1 MLKVVKEELG
11 FGRVASNERPMSTHI
26 PYLRHVSDTV
36 IGLENC
42 SLLSVIKLDGLFFQT
57 EDQAEL
63 NMRSVVQNTM
73 IRALGSSRYSLWSTV
88 IRREVETQ
96 IGGAFDEPFCDL
108 LNKRYM
114 GQLHHKRMF
123 TNEIY
128 LTVVRSG
135 MRGALGIGDSLKR
148 LFDKANRDVRIQ
160 QTREDVTELEELIGN
175 IVRDLHKYG
184 ARALGITYRRRKD
197 DEAKIEGREEK
208 EKGEPY
214 SEPCEFFNAILS
226 CGVPRKMRLPRMGI
240 RNYVGTSRLHFSKR
254 TMQAQ
259 AAVDEDTRFGALL
272 SIKEY
277 PPFTGPGMLDGLL
290 QVNHEF
296 ILTQS
301 FTIADKPIAQERI
314 SRLQRQIRA
323 SDESG
328 SSVEQDIDYAL
339 NSLMNQEAV
348 FGFHHLS
355 LLCLSRDL
363 PGLSRTVSELGAC
376 LTDMN
381 LTWLREDLN
390 LEAGFWAQLPG
401 NHSYIARKAMLS
413 SANFSG
419 LSSMHN
425 FATGQAD
432 RTHWGLPI
440 TILETTSQTPYW
452 FNFHRR
458 DIGHFLVT
466 GPTGSGKTVA
476 LTFLLAQAM
485 RVSPTPK
492 GVFFDKDRG
501 AEIFVRAIGG
511 SYEVLSPGTPTGFN
525 PLQLENTGPNREFLL
540 RLLKAMLRSGDRSDF
555 TQEDDDT
562 LERAIVRL
570 MQEPAAER
578 NLANLAALLVG
589 RSRADANDLHSRLRP
604 WIEGEKAWLFNA
616 QHDVLSFSGRSVFGF
631 DMTSILGNEE
641 LRTPALMYLYHRLDE
656 LLDGNPVMF
665 FMDEGW
671 QLLMDETF
679 SAFIVDKMKT
689 IRKLNGIVGFGTQ
702 SAADI
707 SKAKA
712 SHTLIEQSATNI
724 HFPNPR
730 ADEES
735 YIKRFGLTVTEFNF
749 IKNTPP
755 EKRTF
760 LIKHGND
767 SVIAR
772 LDLSAMPDLVKVLSG
787 RKETVEECAALREQ
801 YGDDPEN
808 WLAEF
813 CGWEKAG

>member
-1 MLKVVKEELG
+1 MLKVVREELG
-11 FGRVASNERPMSTHI
+11 FSKVAHNERPMASHI
-26 PYLRHVSDTV
+26 PYLRHMSDTV
-36 IGLENC
+36 IGLENGA
-42 SLLSVIKLDGLFFQT
+42 LLSVIKLDGLFFQT

-63 NMRSVVQNTM
+63 NMRSNVQSTI
-73 IRALGSSRYSLWSTV
+73 IRALGSSRFSVWSTV
-88 IRREVETQ
+88 IRRQVDSE
-96 IGGAFDEPFCDL
+96 IGGAFDDAFCEQ
-108 LNKRYM
+108 LNNRYM
-114 GQLHHKRMF
+114 SQLRHKRMF
-123 TNEIY
+123 ANEIY
-128 LTVVRSG
+128 FSIVRTH
-135 MRGALGIGDSLKR
+135 MRGALGLSDIVSRAFTRSGG
-148 LFDKANRDVRIQ
+148 AEVRDQ
-160 QTREDVTELEELIGN
+160 QTRETVTELEELVSN
-175 IVRDLHKYG
+175 MARELQKYG
-184 ARALGITYRRRKD
+184 ARELGITYCD
-197 DEAKIEGREEK
+197 
-208 EKGEPY
+208 GEPY
-214 SEPCEFFNAILS
+214 SEPCEFINTIIN

-240 RNYVGTSRLHFSKR
+240 RNYVGTSRLHFGKR
-254 TMQAQ
+254 AMQTQ
-259 AAVDEDTRFGALL
+259 AATDEDNRYGAML

-277 PPFTGPGMLDGLL
+277 PPYTGPGMLDGLL

-301 FTIADKPIAQERI
+301 FTISDKPIALERI
-314 SRLQRQIRA
+314 TRLQRQIAA

-328 SSVEQDIDYAL
+328 SAVESDIDFAL

-348 FGFHHLS
+348 FGIHHFS

-363 PGLSRTVSELGAC
+363 EGLSRAVSELGSC

-381 LTWLREDLN
+381 INWLREDVN
-390 LEAGFWAQLPG
+390 LEASFWAQLPG
-401 NHSYIARKAMLS
+401 NHSYRARKAMLS

-425 FATGQAD
+425 FATGQSD
-432 RTHWGLPI
+432 NLHWGLPI

-485 RVSPTPK
+485 RISPTPK
-492 GVFFDKDRG
+492 AVFFDKDRG
-501 AEIFVRAIGG
+501 AEIFVRAMGG
-511 SYEVLSPGTPTGFN
+511 AYEVLSPGTPTGFN
-525 PLQLENTGPNREFLL
+525 PLQLENTGPNRDFLL
-540 RLLKAMLRSGDRSDF
+540 RLLKSMLRSSDQRDF
-555 TQEDDDT
+555 SQEDADT
-562 LERAIVRL
+562 LERAIARI
-570 MQEPAAER
+570 MEEPAAQR
-578 NLANLAALLVG
+578 NLPNLSGLLVG
-589 RSRADANDLHSRLRP
+589 RSRADANDLASRLRP
-604 WIEGEKAWLFNA
+604 WIDGEKAWLFNA

-631 DMTSILGNEE
+631 DMTSILGNEDI
-641 LRTPALMYLYHRLDE
+641 RTPALMYLYHRLDE
-656 LLDGNPVMF
+656 LLNGEPVMF

-679 SAFIVDKMKT
+679 SHFIIDKMKT

-707 SKAKA
+707 AKAKA

-735 YIKRFGLTVTEFNF
+735 YIKRFGLTVKEFNF

-760 LIKHGND
+760 LVKHGND

-772 LDLSAMPDLVKVLSG
+772 LDLSKMPDLVKVLSG
-787 RKETVEECAALREQ
+787 RKETVEECAALRER
-801 YGDDPEN
+801 YGDEPEN

-813 CGWEKAG
+813 CGWERNDA

>member
-1 MLKVVKEELG
+1 MLKVVREELG
-11 FGRVASNERPMSTHI
+11 FGKVANKERPMATHI
-26 PYLRHVSDTV
+26 PYLRHVSNTV
-36 IGLENC
+36 VGLENGA
-42 SLLSVIKLDGLFFQT
+42 LLCVIKLDGLFFQT

-73 IRALGSSRYSLWSTV
+73 IRALGSSRFSVWSTV
-88 IRREVETQ
+88 IRREVDTEIEGT
-96 IGGAFDEPFCDL
+96 FDDPFCDL
-108 LNKRYM
+108 LNRRYM
-114 GQLHHKRMF
+114 EQLRRKRMF

-128 LTVVRSG
+128 LTIVRSG
-135 MRGALGIGDSLKR
+135 MRGPLGLSDAAKR
-148 LFDKANRDVRIQ
+148 LLDRTAGGDARGQ

-175 IVRDLHKYG
+175 ITRELQKYG
-184 ARALGITYRRRKD
+184 ARALGISNRD
-197 DEAKIEGREEK
+197 
-208 EKGEPY
+208 GEPY
-214 SEPCEFFNAILS
+214 SEPCEFFNTILT
-226 CGVPRKMRLPRMGI
+226 CGVPRKMRLPRMGM

-259 AAVDEDTRFGALL
+259 GAIEEDNRFGALL
-272 SIKEY
+272 SVKEY

-314 SRLQRQIRA
+314 SRLQRQIQA
-323 SDESG
+323 SDEAG
-328 SSVEQDIDYAL
+328 SSVEHDIDFAL

-363 PGLSRTVSELGAC
+363 EGVSRSVSELGSC

-381 LTWLREDLN
+381 INWLREDVN
-390 LEAGFWAQLPG
+390 LEAAFWAQLPG

-458 DIGHFLVT
+458 DIGHFTVD

-476 LTFLLAQAM
+476 MTFLLAQAF
-485 RVSPTPK
+485 RVSPAPK
-492 GVFFDKDRG
+492 AVFFDKDRG
-501 AEIFVRAIGG
+501 AEIFIRAIGG

-540 RLLKAMLRSGDRSDF
+540 RLLKAMLRSGDRQDF
-555 TQEDDDT
+555 SPEDEDT
-562 LERAIVRL
+562 LERAIARL

-578 NLANLAALLVG
+578 NLPNLSDLLVG

-604 WIEGEKAWLFNA
+604 WIDGEKAWMFNA
-616 QHDVLSFSGRSVFGF
+616 PHDVLSFSGRSVFGF
-631 DMTSILGNEE
+631 DMTSILLTED
-641 LRTPALMYLYHRLDE
+641 LRTPALMYIYHRLDE
-656 LLDGNPVMF
+656 LLTGDPVMF

-671 QLLMDETF
+671 QLLSDETF
-679 SAFIVDKMKT
+679 SNFIVDKMKT

-707 SKAKA
+707 AKAKA
-712 SHTLIEQSATNI
+712 SHTIIEQAATNI

-730 ADEES
+730 ADDES
-735 YIKRFGLTVTEFNF
+735 YIKRFGLTVKEFNF

-772 LDLSAMPDLVKVLSG
+772 LDLSTMPEVVKVLSG
-787 RKETVEECAALREQ
+787 NKKTIEECAALREK
-801 YGDDPEN
+801 YGDEPEH

-813 CGWEKAG
+813 CGWERANGE

>member
-1 MLKVVKEELG
+1 MLKVVREELG
-11 FGRVASNERPMSTHI
+11 FGRVAHNERPMATHI
-26 PYLRHVSDTV
+26 PYLRHVSDMV
-36 IGLENC
+36 INLE
-42 SLLSVIKLDGLFFQT
+42 SGALLSVIKLNGLFFQT

-73 IRALGSSRYSLWSTV
+73 IRALGSSRFSLWSTV
-88 IRREVETQ
+88 IRRQVETELE
-96 IGGAFDEPFCDL
+96 GSFDDPFCDL
-108 LNKRYM
+108 LNRRYM
-114 GQLHHKRMF
+114 GELRKKRMF
-123 TNEIY
+123 TNELY
-128 LTVVRSG
+128 LTIVRSS
-135 MRGALGIGDSLKR
+135 MRGALGTGETVKR
-148 LFDKANRDVRIQ
+148 LLDRTGGRAVQDEKL
-160 QTREDVTELEELIGN
+160 RESVTELEDLVGN
-175 IVRDLHKYG
+175 ITNELQKYG
-184 ARALGITYRRRKD
+184 ARALGISYRNR
-197 DEAKIEGREEK
+197 
-208 EKGEPY
+208 EPY
-214 SEPCEFFNAILS
+214 SEPSEFFNTVLT
-226 CGVPRKMRLPRMGI
+226 CGVPRRMRLPRMGL
-240 RNYVGTSRLHFSKR
+240 RNYVGTSRLHFGKR

-259 AAVDEDTRFGALL
+259 AAIDEENRFGAIL
-272 SIKEY
+272 SVKEY

-301 FTIADKPIAQERI
+301 FTIADKPIAMERI
-314 SRLQRQIRA
+314 SRLQRQIAA
-323 SDESG
+323 SDEAG
-328 SSVEQDIDYAL
+328 SSVETDIDHAL

-348 FGFHHLS
+348 FGFHHLT

-363 PGLSRTVSELGAC
+363 DGVSKSVSELGAC

-381 LTWLREDLN
+381 INWVREDVN
-390 LEAGFWAQLPG
+390 LEAAFWAQLPG
-401 NHSYIARKAMLS
+401 NHSYIARSAMLS
-413 SANFSG
+413 SANFAG

-425 FATGQAD
+425 FATGQID

-466 GPTGSGKTVA
+466 GPTGSGKTVVLA
-476 LTFLLAQAM
+476 FLLAQAL
-485 RVSPTPK
+485 RISPAPK

-501 AEIFVRAIGG
+501 AEIFIRAIGG
-511 SYEVLSPGTPTGFN
+511 DYEVLTPGTPTGFN
-525 PLQLENTGPNREFLL
+525 PLQLENTAPNREFLL
-540 RLLKAMLRSGDRSDF
+540 RLLKAMLRPANGQTFR
-555 TQEDDDT
+555 QEEEDT
-562 LERAIVRL
+562 LERAIARVC
-570 MQEPAAER
+570 QEPVAQR
-578 NLANLAALLVG
+578 TLANLAGLLVG

-616 QHDVLSFSGRSVFGF
+616 PHDVLSFSGRRVFGF
-631 DMTSILGNEE
+631 DMTNIIGNED
-641 LRTPALMYLYHRLDE
+641 LRAPALMYIYHRLDE
-656 LLDGNPVMF
+656 LLTGDPVMF

-671 QLLMDETF
+671 QLLADETF
-679 SAFIVDKMKT
+679 SSYIVDKMKT

-707 SKAKA
+707 ARAKV
-712 SHTLIEQSATNI
+712 SHTLIEQSGTNI

-735 YIKRFGLTVTEFNF
+735 YIRRFGLTVKEFNF
-749 IKNTPP
+749 IRNTPP

-787 RKETVEECAALREQ
+787 RKETIEECEALRARF
-801 YGDDPEN
+801 GDEPEH
-808 WLAEF
+808 WLARF
-813 CGWEKAG
+813 CGWEVEQ

>member
-1 MLKVVKEELG
+1 MLKIVREELG
-11 FGRVASNERPMSTHI
+11 FGKVAHNDRPMASHI
-26 PYLRHVSDTV
+26 PYLRHMSDSV
-36 IGLENC
+36 IGLENGA
-42 SLLSVIKLDGLFFQT
+42 LLSVIKLDGLFFQT

-63 NMRSVVQNTM
+63 NMRSNVQNTI
-73 IRALGSSRYSLWSTV
+73 IRALGSSRFSVWSTV
-88 IRREVETQ
+88 IRRQIESEV
-96 IGGAFDEPFCDL
+96 GGAFEDAFCEQ
-108 LNKRYM
+108 LNNRYM
-114 GQLHHKRMF
+114 SQLRHKRMF
-123 TNEIY
+123 ANEIY
-128 LTVVRSG
+128 FSIVRTN
-135 MRGALGIGDSLKR
+135 MRGALGLSDIVGR
-148 LFDKANRDVRIQ
+148 AFTRFGGADVRDQ
-160 QTREDVTELEELIGN
+160 QTREAVTELEELVSN
-175 IVRDLHKYG
+175 MTRELQKYG
-184 ARALGITYRRRKD
+184 ARELGITYRD
-197 DEAKIEGREEK
+197 
-208 EKGEPY
+208 GEPY
-214 SEPCEFFNAILS
+214 SESCEFINTILT

-240 RNYVGTSRLHFSKR
+240 RNYVGTSRLHFGKR
-254 TMQAQ
+254 AMQTQ
-259 AAVDEDTRFGALL
+259 AATDEDNRYGAML

-277 PPFTGPGMLDGLL
+277 PPYTGPGMLDGLL

-301 FTIADKPIAQERI
+301 FTISDKPIAQERI
-314 SRLQRQIRA
+314 TRLQRQIAA

-328 SSVEQDIDYAL
+328 SAVENDIDFAL

-348 FGFHHLS
+348 FGIHHFS

-363 PGLSRTVSELGAC
+363 DGLSKSVSELGSC

-381 LTWLREDLN
+381 INWLREDMN
-390 LEAGFWAQLPG
+390 LEASFWAQLPG
-401 NHSYIARKAMLS
+401 NHSYRARKAMLS

-425 FATGQAD
+425 FATGQSNNL
-432 RTHWGLPI
+432 HWGLPI

-452 FNFHRR
+452 FNFHSR

-492 GVFFDKDRG
+492 AVFFDKDSG
-501 AEIFVRAIGG
+501 AEIFVRAMGG
-511 SYEVLSPGTPTGFN
+511 AYEILSPGTPTGFN
-525 PLQLENTGPNREFLL
+525 PLQLENSGPNRDFLL
-540 RLLKAMLRSGDRSDF
+540 RLLESMLRSSDHREF
-555 TQEDDDT
+555 SQEDADT
-562 LERAIVRL
+562 LERAIARI
-570 MQEPAAER
+570 MEEPAAQR
-578 NLANLAALLVG
+578 NLPNLSGLLLG
-589 RSRADANDLHSRLRP
+589 RSRADANDLASRLRP
-604 WIEGEKAWLFNA
+604 WIDGEKAWLFNA
-616 QHDVLSFSGRSVFGF
+616 QYDVLSFSGRSVFGF
-631 DMTSILGNEE
+631 DMTSILGNEDI
-641 LRTPALMYLYHRLDE
+641 RTPALMYLYHRLDE
-656 LLDGNPVMF
+656 LLNGDPVMF

-679 SAFIVDKMKT
+679 SHFIIDKMKT

-707 SKAKA
+707 AKAKA

-735 YIKRFGLTVTEFNF
+735 YIKRFGLSVKEFNF

-760 LIKHGND
+760 LVKHGND

-772 LDLSAMPDLVKVLSG
+772 LDLSKMPDLVKVLSG
-787 RKETVEECAALREQ
+787 RKETVEECAALRER
-801 YGDDPEN
+801 YGDEPEN

-813 CGWEKAG
+813 CGWERNDA

>member
-1 MLKVVKEELG
+1 MLKVVREELG
-11 FGRVASNERPMSTHI
+11 FGKVAHNERPMSTHI

-36 IGLENC
+36 IGLENG

-73 IRALGSSRYSLWSTV
+73 IRALGSSRFSLWSTV
-88 IRREVETQ
+88 IRREVETE
-96 IGGAFDEPFCDL
+96 IGGAFDEPFCEL
-108 LNKRYM
+108 LNRRYM
-114 GQLHHKRMF
+114 DQLREKRMF

-128 LTVVRSG
+128 LTIVRSG
-135 MRGALGIGDSLKR
+135 MRGALGIGDSVKKLLDR
-148 LFDKANRDVRIQ
+148 ANREVRNQ
-160 QTREDVTELEELIGN
+160 QTREDVTELEELISN
-175 IVRDLHKYG
+175 ITRELQKYG
-184 ARALGITYRRRKD
+184 ARALGIAYRDK
-197 DEAKIEGREEK
+197 
-208 EKGEPY
+208 EPY
-214 SEPCEFFNAILS
+214 SEPCEFFNTILT

-240 RNYVGTSRLHFSKR
+240 RNFVGTSRLHFSKR

-259 AAVDEDTRFGALL
+259 AAVDEDSRFGALL
-272 SIKEY
+272 SVKEY

-314 SRLQRQIRA
+314 TRLQRQIQA
-323 SDESG
+323 SDEAG
-328 SSVEQDIDYAL
+328 SSVEKDIDYAL

-348 FGFHHLS
+348 FGFHHLT

-363 PGLSRTVSELGAC
+363 KGVSQSVSELGAC

-381 LTWLREDLN
+381 INWLREDVN

-401 NHSYIARKAMLS
+401 NRSYIARKAMLS

-425 FATGQAD
+425 FATGKID
-432 RTHWGLPI
+432 GTHWGLPI

-452 FNFHRR
+452 FNFHQR

-485 RVSPTPK
+485 RVNPTPK
-492 GVFFDKDRG
+492 AVFFDKDRG

-511 SYEVLSPGTPTGFN
+511 SYEVLSPETTTGFN
-525 PLQLENTGPNREFLL
+525 PLQLENTGPNREFLM
-540 RLLKAMLRSGDRSDF
+540 RLLKAMLRSSDRRDF
-555 TQEDDDT
+555 TQEDEDT
-562 LERAIVRL
+562 LEKALTRL

-578 NLANLAALLVG
+578 NLPNLSGLLVG

-604 WIEGEKAWLFNA
+604 WIDGEKAWLFNA
-616 QHDVLSFSGRSVFGF
+616 QHDVLSFSGHSVFGF

-656 LLDGNPVMF
+656 LLNGDPVMF

-671 QLLMDETF
+671 QLLKDETF
-679 SAFIVDKMKT
+679 SNFIVDKMKT

-707 SKAKA
+707 AKAKA

-735 YIKRFGLTVTEFNF
+735 YIKRFGLTVKEFNF

-760 LIKHGND
+760 LVKHGND

-772 LDLSAMPDLVKVLSG
+772 LDLSSMPDMVKVLSG
-787 RKETVEECAALREQ
+787 RKKTIEECAALREK
-801 YGDDPEN
+801 YGDEPEN

-813 CGWEKAG
+813 CGWEKGQ

>member
-1 MLKVVKEELG
+1 MLKVVREELG
-11 FGRVASNERPMSTHI
+11 FGKVAHNERPMSTHI

-36 IGLENC
+36 IGLENG

-73 IRALGSSRYSLWSTV
+73 IRALGSSRFSLWSTV
-88 IRREVETQ
+88 IRREVETE
-96 IGGAFDEPFCDL
+96 IGGAFDEPFCEL
-108 LNKRYM
+108 LNRRYM
-114 GQLHHKRMF
+114 DQLREKRMF

-128 LTVVRSG
+128 LTIVRSG
-135 MRGALGIGDSLKR
+135 MRGALGIGDTVKKLLDR
-148 LFDKANRDVRIQ
+148 ANREVRSQ
-160 QTREDVTELEELIGN
+160 QTREDVTEIEELISN
-175 IVRDLHKYG
+175 ITRELQKYG
-184 ARALGITYRRRKD
+184 ARALGIAYRDK
-197 DEAKIEGREEK
+197 
-208 EKGEPY
+208 EPY
-214 SEPCEFFNAILS
+214 SEPCEFFNTILT

-240 RNYVGTSRLHFSKR
+240 RNFVGTSRLHFSKR

-259 AAVDEDTRFGALL
+259 AAVDEESRFGALL
-272 SIKEY
+272 SVKEY

-314 SRLQRQIRA
+314 TRLQRQIQA
-323 SDESG
+323 SDEAG
-328 SSVEQDIDYAL
+328 SSVEKDIDYAL

-348 FGFHHLS
+348 FGFHHLT

-363 PGLSRTVSELGAC
+363 QGVSKSVSELGAC

-381 LTWLREDLN
+381 INWLREDVN
-390 LEAGFWAQLPG
+390 LEAGFWGQLPG
-401 NHSYIARKAMLS
+401 NRSYIARKAMLS

-425 FATGQAD
+425 FATGRID
-432 RTHWGLPI
+432 GNHWGLPI

-452 FNFHRR
+452 FNFHQR

-476 LTFLLAQAM
+476 MTFLLAQAM
-485 RVSPTPK
+485 RVNPTPK
-492 GVFFDKDRG
+492 AVFFDKDRG

-511 SYEVLSPGTPTGFN
+511 SYEVLSPETPTGFN
-525 PLQLENTGPNREFLL
+525 PLQLENTGPNREFLM
-540 RLLKAMLRSGDRSDF
+540 RLLKAMLRSSDRRDF
-555 TQEDDDT
+555 AQEDEDT
-562 LERAIVRL
+562 LEKALTRL

-578 NLANLAALLVG
+578 NLPNLSGLLVG

-604 WIEGEKAWLFNA
+604 WIDGEKAWLFNA
-616 QHDVLSFSGRSVFGF
+616 QHDVLSFSGQSVFGF

-656 LLDGNPVMF
+656 LLNGDPVMF

-671 QLLMDETF
+671 QLLQDETF
-679 SAFIVDKMKT
+679 SNFIVDKMKT

-707 SKAKA
+707 AKAKA

-735 YIKRFGLTVTEFNF
+735 YIKRFGLTVKEFNF

-760 LIKHGND
+760 LVKHGND

-772 LDLSAMPDLVKVLSG
+772 LDLSSMPDMVKVLSG
-787 RKETVEECAALREQ
+787 RKKTIEECAALREK
-801 YGDDPEN
+801 YGDEPEN

-813 CGWEKAG
+813 CGWEKGQ

>member
-1 MLKVVKEELG
+1 MLKVVREELG
-11 FGRVASNERPMSTHI
+11 FGRVAHNERPMATHI

-36 IGLENC
+36 INLE
-42 SLLSVIKLDGLFFQT
+42 SGALLSVIKLNGLFFQT

-73 IRALGSSRYSLWSTV
+73 IRALGSSRFSLWSTV
-88 IRREVETQ
+88 IRRQVETELE
-96 IGGAFDEPFCDL
+96 GAFDDPFCDL
-108 LNKRYM
+108 LNRRYM
-114 GQLHHKRMF
+114 GELRKKRMF
-123 TNEIY
+123 TNELY
-128 LTVVRSG
+128 LTIVRSS
-135 MRGALGIGDSLKR
+135 MRGALGTGETVKR
-148 LFDKANRDVRIQ
+148 LLDRTGGRAVQDEKL
-160 QTREDVTELEELIGN
+160 RESVTELEDLVGN
-175 IVRDLHKYG
+175 ITNELQKYG
-184 ARALGITYRRRKD
+184 ARALGIAYRNR
-197 DEAKIEGREEK
+197 
-208 EKGEPY
+208 EPY
-214 SEPCEFFNAILS
+214 SEPSEFLNTVLT
-226 CGVPRKMRLPRMGI
+226 CGVPRRMRLPRMGL
-240 RNYVGTSRLHFSKR
+240 RNYVGTSRLHFGKR

-259 AAVDEDTRFGALL
+259 AAIDEENRFGAIL
-272 SIKEY
+272 SVKEY

-301 FTIADKPIAQERI
+301 FTIADKPIAMERI
-314 SRLQRQIRA
+314 SRLQRQIAA
-323 SDESG
+323 SDEAG
-328 SSVEQDIDYAL
+328 SSVETDIDHAL

-348 FGFHHLS
+348 FGFHHLT

-363 PGLSRTVSELGAC
+363 DGVSKSVSELGAC

-381 LTWLREDLN
+381 INWLREDVN
-390 LEAGFWAQLPG
+390 LEAAFWAQLPG
-401 NHSYIARKAMLS
+401 NHSYIARSAMLS
-413 SANFSG
+413 SANFAG

-425 FATGQAD
+425 FATGQID

-466 GPTGSGKTVA
+466 GPTGSGKTVVLA
-476 LTFLLAQAM
+476 FLLAQAF
-485 RVSPTPK
+485 RISPAPK

-501 AEIFVRAIGG
+501 AEIFIRAIGG
-511 SYEVLSPGTPTGFN
+511 DYEVLTPGTPTGFN
-525 PLQLENTGPNREFLL
+525 PLQLENTAPNREFLL
-540 RLLKAMLRSGDRSDF
+540 RLLKAMLRPTNGQSFR
-555 TQEDDDT
+555 QEEEDT
-562 LERAIVRL
+562 LERAIARL
-570 MQEPAAER
+570 CQEPAAQR
-578 NLANLAALLVG
+578 TLANLSGLLMG

-616 QHDVLSFSGRSVFGF
+616 PHDVLSFSGRRVFGF
-631 DMTSILGNEE
+631 DMTNIIGNEE
-641 LRTPALMYLYHRLDE
+641 LRAPALMYIYNRLDE
-656 LLDGNPVMF
+656 LLTGDPVMF

-671 QLLMDETF
+671 QLLGDETF
-679 SAFIVDKMKT
+679 SSYIVDKMKT

-707 SKAKA
+707 ARAKV

-735 YIKRFGLTVTEFNF
+735 YIRRFGLTVKEFNF
-749 IKNTPP
+749 IRNTPP

-787 RKETVEECAALREQ
+787 RKETIEECEALRARF
-801 YGDDPEN
+801 GDEPEN
-808 WLAEF
+808 WLARF
-813 CGWEKAG
+813 CGWEVEQ

>member
-1 MLKVVKEELG
+1 MLKVVREELG
-11 FGRVASNERPMSTHI
+11 FGKVAHNERPMATHI
-26 PYLRHVSDTV
+26 PYLRHLSDTV
-36 IGLENC
+36 IGLENGA
-42 SLLSVIKLDGLFFQT
+42 LMSVIKLDGLFFQT

-63 NMRSVVQNTM
+63 NMRSNVQNTI
-73 IRALGSSRYSLWSTV
+73 IRALGSSRFSVWSTV
-88 IRREVETQ
+88 IRRQVDSE
-96 IGGAFDEPFCDL
+96 IGGAFDDPFCDQ
-108 LNKRYM
+108 LNSRYM
-114 GQLHHKRMF
+114 SQLRHKRMF
-123 TNEIY
+123 ANEIY
-128 LTVVRSG
+128 LSIVRTN
-135 MRGALGIGDSLKR
+135 MRGALGLSDVVSLAFTR
-148 LFDKANRDVRIQ
+148 SGGAEVRDQ
-160 QTREDVTELEELIGN
+160 QTREIVTELEELVAN
-175 IVRDLHKYG
+175 MTRELQKYG
-184 ARALGITYRRRKD
+184 ARELGITYRD
-197 DEAKIEGREEK
+197 
-208 EKGEPY
+208 GEPY
-214 SEPCEFFNAILS
+214 SEPCEFINTILT

-240 RNYVGTSRLHFSKR
+240 RNYVGTSRLHFGKR
-254 TMQAQ
+254 AMQTQ
-259 AAVDEDTRFGALL
+259 AAVDEDNRFGAML

-277 PPFTGPGMLDGLL
+277 PPYTGPGMLDGLL

-301 FTIADKPIAQERI
+301 FTISDKPIAQERI
-314 SRLQRQIRA
+314 TRLQRQIAA
-323 SDESG
+323 SDESC
-328 SSVEQDIDYAL
+328 SAVESDIDFAL

-348 FGFHHLS
+348 FGIHHFS
-355 LLCLSRDL
+355 LVCLSRDL
-363 PGLSRTVSELGAC
+363 DGLSKAVSELGSC

-381 LTWLREDLN
+381 INWLREDMN
-390 LEAGFWAQLPG
+390 LEASFWAQLPG
-401 NHSYIARKAMLS
+401 NHSYRARKAMLS

-425 FATGQAD
+425 FATGQSD
-432 RTHWGLPI
+432 NLHWGLPI

-492 GVFFDKDRG
+492 AVFFDKDRG
-501 AEIFVRAIGG
+501 AEIFVRAMGG
-511 SYEVLSPGTPTGFN
+511 AYEVLSPGTPTGFN
-525 PLQLENTGPNREFLL
+525 PLQLENSGPNRDFLL
-540 RLLKAMLRSGDRSDF
+540 RLLKSMLRSSDHRDF
-555 TQEDDDT
+555 SQEDADT
-562 LERAIVRL
+562 LERAIARI
-570 MQEPAAER
+570 MEEPAAQR
-578 NLANLAALLVG
+578 NLPNLSGLLVG
-589 RSRADANDLHSRLRP
+589 RSRADANDLASRLRP
-604 WIEGEKAWLFNA
+604 WIDGEKAWLFNA

-631 DMTSILGNEE
+631 DMTSILGNDDI
-641 LRTPALMYLYHRLDE
+641 RTPALMYLYHRLDE
-656 LLDGNPVMF
+656 LLNGDPVMF

-679 SAFIVDKMKT
+679 SHFIIDKMKT

-707 SKAKA
+707 AKAKA

-735 YIKRFGLTVTEFNF
+735 YIKRFGLTVKEFNF

-760 LIKHGND
+760 LVKHGND

-772 LDLSAMPDLVKVLSG
+772 LDLSKMPDLVKVLSG
-787 RKETVEECAALREQ
+787 RKETVEECAALRER
-801 YGDDPEN
+801 YGDEPEH

-813 CGWEKAG
+813 CGWERNDA

>member
-1 MLKVVKEELG
+1 MLKVVREELG
-11 FGRVASNERPMSTHI
+11 FGRVAHNERPMASHI

-36 IGLENC
+36 VNLE
-42 SLLSVIKLDGLFFQT
+42 SGALLSIIKLDGLFFQT

-73 IRALGSSRYSLWSTV
+73 IRALGSSRFSLWSTV
-88 IRREVETQ
+88 IRRQVETDLE
-96 IGGAFDEPFCDL
+96 GAFDDPFCEL
-108 LNKRYM
+108 LNRRYM
-114 GQLHHKRMF
+114 GELRKKRMF
-123 TNEIY
+123 TNELY
-128 LTVVRSG
+128 LTIVRSG
-135 MRGALGIGDSLKR
+135 MRGALGIGETVKR
-148 LFDKANRDVRIQ
+148 MLDRTGGRHVQGEKL
-160 QTREDVTELEELIGN
+160 RESVTELEDLVGN
-175 IVRDLHKYG
+175 IVNELQKYG
-184 ARALGITYRRRKD
+184 ARALGIAYRN
-197 DEAKIEGREEK
+197 
-208 EKGEPY
+208 GEPY
-214 SEPCEFFNAILS
+214 SEPSEFFNTVLT
-226 CGVPRKMRLPRMGI
+226 CGVPRRMRLPRMGL

-259 AAVDEDTRFGALL
+259 AAIDDENRFGAML
-272 SIKEY
+272 SVKEY

-301 FTIADKPIAQERI
+301 FTIADKPIAMERI
-314 SRLQRQIRA
+314 SRLQRQIAA
-323 SDESG
+323 SDEAG
-328 SSVEQDIDYAL
+328 SSVETDIDHAL

-348 FGFHHLS
+348 FGFHHLT

-363 PGLSRTVSELGAC
+363 DGVSKAVSELGSC
-376 LTDMN
+376 LSDMN
-381 LTWLREDLN
+381 ITWLREDVN
-390 LEAGFWAQLPG
+390 LEAAFWAQLPG
-401 NHSYIARKAMLS
+401 NHSYIARSAMLS
-413 SANFSG
+413 SANFAG

-432 RTHWGLPI
+432 RTHWGLPV

-466 GPTGSGKTVA
+466 GPTGSGKTVVLA
-476 LTFLLAQAM
+476 FLLAQAM
-485 RVSPTPK
+485 RISPAPK

-501 AEIFVRAIGG
+501 AEIFIRAIGG
-511 SYEVLSPGTPTGFN
+511 DYEVLTPGTPTGFN
-525 PLQLENTGPNREFLL
+525 PLQLENTAPNREFLL
-540 RLLKAMLRSGDRSDF
+540 RLLKAMLRPSNGQSFR
-555 TQEDDDT
+555 QEEEDT
-562 LERAIVRL
+562 LERAIARL
-570 MQEPAAER
+570 CQEPVAQR
-578 NLANLAALLVG
+578 TLANLAGLLVG

-616 QHDVLSFSGRSVFGF
+616 PHDVLSFSGRQVFGF
-631 DMTSILGNEE
+631 DMTNILGNED
-641 LRTPALMYLYHRLDE
+641 LRAPALMYIYHRLDE
-656 LLDGNPVMF
+656 LLTGDPVMF

-671 QLLMDETF
+671 QLLSDETF
-679 SAFIVDKMKT
+679 SNYIVDKMKT

-707 SKAKA
+707 ARAKV

-735 YIKRFGLTVTEFNF
+735 YIRRFGLTVKEYNF
-749 IKNTPP
+749 IRNTPP

-772 LDLSAMPDLVKVLSG
+772 LDLSAMPDMVKVLSG
-787 RKETVEECAALREQ
+787 RKETIEECETLRAR
-801 YGDDPEN
+801 YGDEPEN
-808 WLAEF
+808 WLSKF
-813 CGWEKAG
+813 CGWEVEQ

>member
-1 MLKVVKEELG
+1 MLKVVREELG
-11 FGRVASNERPMSTHI
+11 FGKVAHNERPMSTHI
-26 PYLRHVSDTV
+26 PYLRHLSDTV
-36 IGLENC
+36 IGLENG
-42 SLLSVIKLDGLFFQT
+42 SLLSIIKLDGLFFQT

-73 IRALGSSRYSLWSTV
+73 IRALGSSRFSLWSTV
-88 IRREVETQ
+88 IRREVETE
-96 IGGAFDEPFCDL
+96 IGGVFDEPFCEL
-108 LNKRYM
+108 LNRRYM
-114 GQLHHKRMF
+114 DQLREKRMF

-128 LTVVRSG
+128 LTIVRSG
-135 MRGALGIGDSLKR
+135 MRGALGIGDSVKKLLDR
-148 LFDKANRDVRIQ
+148 ANREVRNQ
-160 QTREDVTELEELIGN
+160 QTREDVTELEELISN
-175 IVRDLHKYG
+175 ITRELQKYG
-184 ARALGITYRRRKD
+184 ARALGIAYRDK
-197 DEAKIEGREEK
+197 
-208 EKGEPY
+208 EPY
-214 SEPCEFFNAILS
+214 SEPCEFFNTILT

-240 RNYVGTSRLHFSKR
+240 RNFVGTSRLHFSKR

-259 AAVDEDTRFGALL
+259 AAVDEDSRFGALL
-272 SIKEY
+272 SVKEY

-314 SRLQRQIRA
+314 TRLQRQIQA
-323 SDESG
+323 SDEAG
-328 SSVEQDIDYAL
+328 SSVEKDIDYAL

-348 FGFHHLS
+348 FGFHHLT
-355 LLCLSRDL
+355 LLCLSRDFQ
-363 PGLSRTVSELGAC
+363 GVSKSVSELGAC

-381 LTWLREDLN
+381 INWLREDVN

-401 NHSYIARKAMLS
+401 NRSYIARKAMLS

-425 FATGQAD
+425 FATGQID
-432 RTHWGLPI
+432 GTHWGLPI

-452 FNFHRR
+452 FNFHQR

-485 RVSPTPK
+485 RVNPTPK
-492 GVFFDKDRG
+492 AVFFDKDRG

-511 SYEVLSPGTPTGFN
+511 SYEVLSPETPTGFN
-525 PLQLENTGPNREFLL
+525 PLQLENTGPNREFLM
-540 RLLKAMLRSGDRSDF
+540 RLLKAMLRSSDRRDF
-555 TQEDDDT
+555 TQEDEDT
-562 LERAIVRL
+562 LEKALARL

-578 NLANLAALLVG
+578 NLPNLSGLLVG

-604 WIEGEKAWLFNA
+604 WIDGEKAWLFNA
-616 QHDVLSFSGRSVFGF
+616 QHDVLSLSGQSVFGF

-656 LLDGNPVMF
+656 LLNGDPVMF

-671 QLLMDETF
+671 QLLQDETF
-679 SAFIVDKMKT
+679 SNFIVDKMKT

-707 SKAKA
+707 AKAKA

-735 YIKRFGLTVTEFNF
+735 YIKRFGLTVKEFNF

-760 LIKHGND
+760 LVKHGND

-772 LDLSAMPDLVKVLSG
+772 LDLSSMPDMVKVLSG
-787 RKETVEECAALREQ
+787 RKKTIEECAALREK
-801 YGDDPEN
+801 YGDEPEN

-813 CGWEKAG
+813 CGWEKGQ

>member
-1 MLKVVKEELG
+1 MLKVVREELG
-11 FGRVASNERPMSTHI
+11 FGKVAHNERPMSTHI

-36 IGLENC
+36 IGLENG

-73 IRALGSSRYSLWSTV
+73 IRALGSSRFSLWSTV
-88 IRREVETQ
+88 IRREVETE
-96 IGGAFDEPFCDL
+96 IGGAFDEPFCEL
-108 LNKRYM
+108 LNRRYM
-114 GQLHHKRMF
+114 DQLREKRMF

-128 LTVVRSG
+128 LTIVRSG
-135 MRGALGIGDSLKR
+135 MRGALGIGDTVKKLLDR
-148 LFDKANRDVRIQ
+148 ANREVRSQ
-160 QTREDVTELEELIGN
+160 QTREDVTEIEELISN
-175 IVRDLHKYG
+175 ITRELQKYG
-184 ARALGITYRRRKD
+184 ARALGIAYRDK
-197 DEAKIEGREEK
+197 
-208 EKGEPY
+208 EPY
-214 SEPCEFFNAILS
+214 SEPCEFFNTILT

-240 RNYVGTSRLHFSKR
+240 RNFVGTSRLHFSKR

-259 AAVDEDTRFGALL
+259 AAVDEESRFGALL
-272 SIKEY
+272 SVKEY

-314 SRLQRQIRA
+314 TRLQRQIQA
-323 SDESG
+323 SDEAG
-328 SSVEQDIDYAL
+328 SSVEKDIDYAL

-348 FGFHHLS
+348 FGFHHLT

-363 PGLSRTVSELGAC
+363 QGVSKSVSELGAC

-381 LTWLREDLN
+381 INWLREDVN

-401 NHSYIARKAMLS
+401 NRSYIARKAMLS

-425 FATGQAD
+425 FATGRID
-432 RTHWGLPI
+432 GNHWGLPI

-452 FNFHRR
+452 FNFHQR

-476 LTFLLAQAM
+476 MTFLLAQAM
-485 RVSPTPK
+485 RVNPTPK
-492 GVFFDKDRG
+492 AVFFDKDRG

-511 SYEVLSPGTPTGFN
+511 SYEVLSPETPTGFN
-525 PLQLENTGPNREFLL
+525 PLQLENTGPNREFLM
-540 RLLKAMLRSGDRSDF
+540 RLLKAMLRSSDRRDF
-555 TQEDDDT
+555 AQEDEDT
-562 LERAIVRL
+562 LEKALTRL

-578 NLANLAALLVG
+578 NLPNLSGLLVG

-604 WIEGEKAWLFNA
+604 WIDGEKAWLFNA
-616 QHDVLSFSGRSVFGF
+616 QHDVLSFSGQSVFGF

-656 LLDGNPVMF
+656 LLNGDPVMF

-671 QLLMDETF
+671 QLLQDETF
-679 SAFIVDKMKT
+679 SNFIVDKMKT

-707 SKAKA
+707 AKAKA

-735 YIKRFGLTVTEFNF
+735 YIKRFGLTVKEFNF

-760 LIKHGND
+760 LVKHGND

-772 LDLSAMPDLVKVLSG
+772 LDLSSMPDMVKVLSG
-787 RKETVEECAALREQ
+787 RKKTIEECAALREK
-801 YGDDPEN
+801 YGDEPEN

-813 CGWEKAG
+813 CGWEKGQ

>member
-1 MLKVVKEELG
+1 MLKVVREELG
-11 FGRVASNERPMSTHI
+11 FGKVAHNERPMASHI
-26 PYLRHVSDTV
+26 PYLRHLSDTV
-36 IGLENC
+36 IGLENGA
-42 SLLSVIKLDGLFFQT
+42 LMSVIKLDGLFFQT

-63 NMRSVVQNTM
+63 NMRSNVQNTI
-73 IRALGSSRYSLWSTV
+73 IRALGSSRFSVWSTV
-88 IRREVETQ
+88 IRRQVDSE
-96 IGGAFDEPFCDL
+96 IGGAFDDPFCDQ
-108 LNKRYM
+108 LNSRYM
-114 GQLHHKRMF
+114 SQLRHKRMF
-123 TNEIY
+123 ANEIY
-128 LTVVRSG
+128 LSIVRTN
-135 MRGALGIGDSLKR
+135 MRGALGLSDVASRAFTRSGGAE
-148 LFDKANRDVRIQ
+148 FRDQ
-160 QTREDVTELEELIGN
+160 QTREIVTELEELVAN
-175 IVRDLHKYG
+175 MTRELQKYG
-184 ARALGITYRRRKD
+184 ARELGITYRN
-197 DEAKIEGREEK
+197 
-208 EKGEPY
+208 GEPY
-214 SEPCEFFNAILS
+214 SEPCEFINTILT

-240 RNYVGTSRLHFSKR
+240 RNYVGTSRLHFGKR
-254 TMQAQ
+254 AMQTQ
-259 AAVDEDTRFGALL
+259 AAVDDDNRFGAML

-277 PPFTGPGMLDGLL
+277 PPYTGPGMLDGLL

-301 FTIADKPIAQERI
+301 FTISDKPIAQERI
-314 SRLQRQIRA
+314 TRLQRQIAA

-328 SSVEQDIDYAL
+328 SAVESDIDFAL

-348 FGFHHLS
+348 FGIHHFS

-363 PGLSRTVSELGAC
+363 DGLSKSVSELGSC

-381 LTWLREDLN
+381 INWLREDMN
-390 LEAGFWAQLPG
+390 LEASFWAQLPG
-401 NHSYIARKAMLS
+401 NHSYRARKAMLS

-425 FATGQAD
+425 FATGQSD
-432 RTHWGLPI
+432 NLHWGLPI

-492 GVFFDKDRG
+492 AVFFDKDRG
-501 AEIFVRAIGG
+501 AEIFVRAMGG
-511 SYEVLSPGTPTGFN
+511 AYEVLSPGTPTGFN
-525 PLQLENTGPNREFLL
+525 PLQLENSGPNRDFLL
-540 RLLKAMLRSGDRSDF
+540 RLLKSMLRSSDHRDF
-555 TQEDDDT
+555 SQEDADT
-562 LERAIVRL
+562 LERAIARI
-570 MQEPAAER
+570 MEEPAAQR
-578 NLANLAALLVG
+578 NLPNLSGLLVG
-589 RSRADANDLHSRLRP
+589 RSRADANDLASRLRP
-604 WIEGEKAWLFNA
+604 WIDGEKTWLFNA

-631 DMTSILGNEE
+631 DMTSILGNEDI
-641 LRTPALMYLYHRLDE
+641 RTPALMYLYHRLDE
-656 LLDGNPVMF
+656 LLNGDPVMF

-679 SAFIVDKMKT
+679 SHFIIDKMKT

-707 SKAKA
+707 AKAKA

-735 YIKRFGLTVTEFNF
+735 YIKRFGLSVKEFNF

-760 LIKHGND
+760 LVKHGND

-772 LDLSAMPDLVKVLSG
+772 LDLSKMPDLVKVLSS
-787 RKETVEECAALREQ
+787 RKETVEECAALRER
-801 YGDDPEN
+801 YGDEPQN

-813 CGWEKAG
+813 CGWERNDA

>member
-1 MLKVVKEELG
+1 M
-11 FGRVASNERPMSTHI
+11 ATHI
-26 PYLRHVSDTV
+26 PYLRHVSNTV
-36 IGLENC
+36 VGLENGA
-42 SLLSVIKLDGLFFQT
+42 LLCVIKLDGLFFQT

-73 IRALGSSRYSLWSTV
+73 IRALGSSRLSVWSTV
-88 IRREVETQ
+88 IRREVETE
-96 IGGAFDEPFCDL
+96 IEGTFDDPFCDL
-108 LNKRYM
+108 LNRRYM
-114 GQLHHKRMF
+114 EQLRRKRMF

-128 LTVVRSG
+128 LTIVRSG
-135 MRGALGIGDSLKR
+135 MRGPLGLSDAAKR
-148 LFDKANRDVRIQ
+148 LLDRTAGGDARGQ

-175 IVRDLHKYG
+175 ITRELQKYG
-184 ARALGITYRRRKD
+184 ARALGISYRD
-197 DEAKIEGREEK
+197 
-208 EKGEPY
+208 GEPY
-214 SEPCEFFNAILS
+214 SEPCEFFNTILT
-226 CGVPRKMRLPRMGI
+226 CGVPRKMRLPRMGM

-259 AAVDEDTRFGALL
+259 AAIDEDNRYGALL
-272 SIKEY
+272 SVKEY

-314 SRLQRQIRA
+314 SRLQRQIQA
-323 SDESG
+323 SDEAG
-328 SSVEQDIDYAL
+328 SSVEHDIDFAL

-348 FGFHHLS
+348 FGFHHLT

-363 PGLSRTVSELGAC
+363 EGVSRSVSELGSC

-381 LTWLREDLN
+381 INWLREDVN
-390 LEAGFWAQLPG
+390 LEAAFWAQLPG

-458 DIGHFLVT
+458 DIGHFTVD

-476 LTFLLAQAM
+476 MTFLLAQAF
-485 RVSPTPK
+485 RVSPAPK
-492 GVFFDKDRG
+492 AVFFDKDRG
-501 AEIFVRAIGG
+501 AEIFIRAIGG

-540 RLLKAMLRSGDRSDF
+540 RLLKAMLRSGDRQDF
-555 TQEDDDT
+555 SPEDEDT
-562 LERAIVRL
+562 LERAIARL

-578 NLANLAALLVG
+578 NLPNLSGLLVG

-604 WIEGEKAWLFNA
+604 WIDGEKAWMFNA
-616 QHDVLSFSGRSVFGF
+616 PHDVLSFSGRSVFGF
-631 DMTSILGNEE
+631 DMTSILLTED
-641 LRTPALMYLYHRLDE
+641 LRTPALMYIYHRLDE
-656 LLDGNPVMF
+656 LLTGDPVMF

-671 QLLMDETF
+671 QLLSDETF
-679 SAFIVDKMKT
+679 SNFIVDKMKT

-707 SKAKA
+707 TRAKA
-712 SHTLIEQSATNI
+712 AHTIIEQAATNI

-730 ADEES
+730 ADEDS
-735 YIKRFGLTVTEFNF
+735 YIKRFGLTVKEFNF

-772 LDLSAMPDLVKVLSG
+772 LDLSTMPELVKVLSG
-787 RKETVEECAALREQ
+787 NKKTIEECAALREK
-801 YGDDPEN
+801 YGDEPER
-808 WLAEF
+808 WLAKF
-813 CGWEKAG
+813 CGWERVNEE